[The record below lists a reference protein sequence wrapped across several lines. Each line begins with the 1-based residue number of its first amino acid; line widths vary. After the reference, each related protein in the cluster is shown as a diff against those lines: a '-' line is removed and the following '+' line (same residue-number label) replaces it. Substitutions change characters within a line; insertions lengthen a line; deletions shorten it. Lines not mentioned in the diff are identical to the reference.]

1 MPGGAHYTHRSFERN
16 AGRNRTWLLTAASL
30 SRNRG
35 LVKEHIPSMT
45 SSRLLRFFAVLSLLS
60 TLAALWLWHATGEPP
75 DRWLVRLSVAGFLAA
90 VLTSL
95 VDADTRP
102 RVMLRFLAALFA
114 LFALIAFAAD
124 VSHPATGGQSL
135 PAISLMQHLQE
146 LAPSFVAALERSISR
161 SIGPFVWDPILTSI
175 LGLPA
180 SLIFLVLAIAAGFA
194 GRPRRRVRIF
204 VNDI

>member
-1 MPGGAHYTHRSFERN
+1 M
-16 AGRNRTWLLTAASL
+16 WLLTAASL

-60 TLAALWLWHATGEPP
+60 SLAALWLWHATGEPP

-124 VSHPATGGQSL
+124 VSHPATEGQRFH
-135 PAISLMQHLQE
+135 AVSLMQHLQA
-146 LAPSFVAALERSISR
+146 LAPSFLAALERSISR